1 MGALSLNLALI
12 LSNITIAFSLI
23 MLSSF
28 TVKPG
33 LHINKISYKAWNGTL
48 EEDIIAK
55 QDMFAAYLGLII
67 LANNWK

>member
-1 MGALSLNLALI
+1 
-12 LSNITIAFSLI
+12 

-28 TVKPG
+28 TVKPR
-33 LHINKISYKAWNGTL
+33 LHIDKISYKAWNGTL

-55 QDMFAAYLGLII
+55 QDVLTAYLGLII

>member
-12 LSNITIAFSLI
+12 LSNITIAISLI

-33 LHINKISYKAWNGTL
+33 LDVNKISYKAWNGTL

-55 QDMFAAYLGLII
+55 QDVFAAYLGLII